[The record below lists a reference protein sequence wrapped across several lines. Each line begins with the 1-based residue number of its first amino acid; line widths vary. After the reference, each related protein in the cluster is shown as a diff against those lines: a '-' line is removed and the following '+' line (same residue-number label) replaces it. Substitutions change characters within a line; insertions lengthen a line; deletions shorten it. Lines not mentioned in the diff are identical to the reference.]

1 VVDDNLNVR
10 ELLGTVLE
18 RMGLRVIFAE
28 DGHQCLQ
35 TLRQDGVDLVLID
48 LRLPGLDGLEVV
60 RRIRKGWHCA
70 SVPIIA
76 LTGYSH
82 VQTRESALA
91 GGCQAFLAKPF
102 SLNELRQK
110 VAELLGLSFSPPGPG
125 SPPPDPTHH

>member
-10 ELLGTVLE
+10 EVLGTVLE
-18 RMGLRVIFAE
+18 RMGLQVLFAE

-35 TLRQDGVDLVLID
+35 RLRRDGVDLVLID
-48 LRLPGLDGLEVV
+48 LRLPGIDGLEVV
-60 RRIRKGWHCA
+60 RRIRKGRHCA

-91 GGCQAFLAKPF
+91 AGCEAFLAKPF
-102 SLNELRQK
+102 NLNELRLA
-110 VAELLGLSFSPPGPG
+110 VAEILGLPYSPP
-125 SPPPDPTHH
+125 SVDTPPPDSAQD